1 MSTCFLE
8 SGEHVFVLL
17 NVYALCLMAACS
29 SADDTMLR
37 AGVGGDADSN
47 PGHYRWVA
55 EGAGPVAVPGAHFQL
70 GRHHAAD
77 AWGRAP
83 LPDGWP
89 QLERCHEA
97 HCQGPQGACF
107 ILAWLESWF
116 SKKDTPV
123 CVRVCVCVCACVCVC
138 MHVYVHVYVCV
149 RACVR
154 VCVCACMPA
163 WVCACVCACL
173 RVRACVHA
181 FVCVCV
187 HVWVCV
193 YACALSCFTWWGVV
207 INLLLLVCFCVCV
220 CACVCNY
227 VLMHSLLFKK
237 EEGKKVIKC
246 FELLKVFCKF
256 PLLLLLWLLCTC
268 PFLPCTLEDKK
279 SRGVCCFFLSKV
291 WHRLTL
297 N

>member
-8 SGEHVFVLL
+8 SGEHVFILL

-123 CVRVCVCVCACVCVC
+123 CVRVCVCVCVCACVCVC

-220 CACVCNY
+220 CV
-227 VLMHSLLFKK
+227 
-237 EEGKKVIKC
+237 
-246 FELLKVFCKF
+246 
-256 PLLLLLWLLCTC
+256 
-268 PFLPCTLEDKK
+268 
-279 SRGVCCFFLSKV
+279 
-291 WHRLTL
+291 
-297 N
+297 